1 MWYIC
6 VHGLGRTF
14 IKYEIVLEAKVTFWQ
29 RTLKCISGLQ
39 TKFMKSKN
47 NFVLTGSH
55 TFQDNN
61 IFFSGS
67 LTYYH
72 VLKCGFRIGP
82 CLVLSDSSLLIE
94 FRIFILGKGSR
105 QTPIIRQISPPIW
118 ENGHFAPFSPFSQTI
133 QSIQQTFPEVDLYT
147 WYVLILKLNF
157 EIRKWFFFFFF
168 IMNSELSAGSIACK
182 ASMQF
187 PNC

>member
-1 MWYIC
+1 MHFWIANQ
-6 VHGLGRTF
+6 V
-14 IKYEIVLEAKVTFWQ
+14 YEIKKQFCLDRLPYFPGQ
-29 RTLKCISGLQ
+29 QYI
-39 TKFMKSKN
+39 F
-47 NFVLTGSH
+47 
-55 TFQDNN
+55 FQD
-61 IFFSGS
+61 
-67 LTYYH
+67 LWQYQ
-72 VLKCGFRIGP
+72 VLKCGLRIGP

-94 FRIFILGKGSR
+94 FRIFILGKGSK

-133 QSIQQTFPEVDLYT
+133 QSIQQIFPEVDLYT

-157 EIRKWFFFFFF
+157 EIRKWFFFIFF